1 MYSKSNGRKV
11 GRERKRISCRHGP
24 LGLELYCLTVQ
35 TKNFS
40 ANNKLVAFNQWCIC
54 DMGGL
59 STQLVSTVV
68 LVLGLFYNFFYKLL
82 MWEVVIEK

>member
-1 MYSKSNGRKV
+1 MDKSKSNGRKV

-40 ANNKLVAFNQWCIC
+40 ANNKLVVFNQWCIC

-59 STQLVSTVV
+59 STLTSLNCSACVGFILQ
-68 LVLGLFYNFFYKLL
+68 FFL
-82 MWEVVIEK
+82 